1 METRK
6 AREKREA
13 REDRITAMLWGA
25 CIFFALISIM
35 AYGGVFSG

>member
-1 METRK
+1 METQKQRRK
-6 AREKREA
+6 
-13 REDRITAMLWGA
+13 REDREDRNTGLLWGA